1 MQNELIEA
9 IKQTLTE
16 TAWNLEEYLENLASE
31 TNASDSNGVERHKKL
46 SNLLETI
53 WKETNDLN

>member
-16 TAWNLEEYLENLASE
+16 TAWNLEEHLEHLASD
-31 TNASDSNGVERHKKL
+31 TNANNRNEVERHKKL
-46 SNLLETI
+46 SSLLETI
-53 WKETNDLN
+53 WTQTSELK